1 MTTRNS
7 TSTASG
13 SHTVGVARDGK
24 SKGKGK
30 AVDVEA
36 ILGKERERMVHERQE
51 AVTRVLDEHDH
62 LVRPPM

>member
-1 MTTRNS
+1 M
-7 TSTASG
+7 ASG
-13 SHTVGVARDGK
+13 SRTVGMVRDGK
-24 SKGKGK
+24 EKGKGK